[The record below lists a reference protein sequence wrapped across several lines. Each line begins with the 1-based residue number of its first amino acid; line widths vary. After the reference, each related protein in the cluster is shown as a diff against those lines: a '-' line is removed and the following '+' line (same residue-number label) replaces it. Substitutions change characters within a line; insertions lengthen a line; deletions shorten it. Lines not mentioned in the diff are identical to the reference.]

1 MKKSTENKESTDNKE
16 SEPQII
22 SKFQLVIAA
31 AKRSKQIIQIAKKRG
46 ITPNQVALVESKSI
60 KPTTLAVEEFR
71 ANQVHCVVDE
81 KQENLPS
88 EEQPIQ
94 SESSAE
100 SEDIKEAT

>member
-1 MKKSTENKESTDNKE
+1 MKKSTDNKE

-22 SKFQLVIAA
+22 PKFQLVIAA

-81 KQENLPS
+81 KQEKLPS
-88 EEQPIQ
+88 EEQPSQ

-100 SEDIKEAT
+100 SEDLKEAT

>member
-1 MKKSTENKESTDNKE
+1 MKKSTDNKE

-31 AKRSKQIIQIAKKRG
+31 AKRSKQILQIAKKRG

-60 KPTTLAVEEFR
+60 KSTTLAVEEIR
-71 ANQVHCVVDE
+71 ADQVHCVVDE

-88 EEQPIQ
+88 EEQPSQ

-100 SEDIKEAT
+100 SEDIKETT